1 MSDDLRN
8 EMDAS
13 VSADDAPAT
22 EDTLMD
28 DGSDTGDNTGD
39 NTSDSQGTLMNNE
52 SETSDSRTTD
62 SPSLESH
69 IRDTREILDNNAEVR
84 IISAVIDLD
93 FTLSPDAPLA
103 SRS

>member
-28 DGSDTGDNTGD
+28 DGSDIGDNTP
-39 NTSDSQGTLMNNE
+39 DSQGTLMNNE
-52 SETSDSRTTD
+52 SETSDSPTTD

-84 IISAVIDLD
+84 IISAVIALY